1 MLSGIAF
8 LVSYYSGGEI
18 GNFLSQW
25 EQIGFFNYILPFLL
39 LFALIFGLLTKMNVF
54 KDNKGVN
61 AIIAIVVS
69 LMALQFELVPR
80 FFSEIFP
87 RLGVGLALILVA
99 IILLGIF
106 IPNERW
112 STYLFFAIGAIILVV
127 IFFTTSEAVGWGG
140 WWQFSSYLENLN
152 WAWVIGGAIVIVGI
166 IVILRLKPQEGRHKP
181 SKFMRDLF
189 SE

>member
-1 MLSGIAF
+1 MLEGIVF
-8 LVSYYSGGEI
+8 LASYSSGGEI
-18 GNFLSQW
+18 GNFISQW
-25 EQIGFFNYILPFLL
+25 QQIGAFSYILPFLL
-39 LFALIFGLLTKMNVF
+39 LFALIFGLLTKMNLF
-54 KDNKGVN
+54 QDNKGVN

-69 LMALQFELVPR
+69 LMALQFDLVPR

-112 STYLFFAIGAIILVV
+112 STYVFFVIGAIILIV

-140 WWQFSSYLENLN
+140 LWGFKNFIETMPVVVWWVVG
-152 WAWVIGGAIVIVGI
+152 VIIAI
-166 IVILRLKPQEGRHKP
+166 IVILQLKPKEREHKP
-181 SKFMRDLF
+181 SKFMKDLF
-189 SE
+189 RE